1 MKFLNYKEDK
11 LFIDEETIL
20 EPTNNQVQIEIHST
34 SVNRAD
40 LLQKKGHY
48 PPPKGE
54 SEILGLECAGIISKI
69 GFFPQNKSNIKL
81 DPLMIPEDS
90 D

>member
-1 MKFLNYKEDK
+1 MKLINYKDNE
-11 LFIDEETIL
+11 LFIDEKPISDPL
-20 EPTNNQVQIEIHST
+20 NNQVQIEIFSS

-54 SEILGLECAGIISKI
+54 SEMLWLECAGIISKI
-69 GFFPQNKSNIKL
+69 GSASKRL
-81 DPLMIPEDS
+81 
-90 D
+90 